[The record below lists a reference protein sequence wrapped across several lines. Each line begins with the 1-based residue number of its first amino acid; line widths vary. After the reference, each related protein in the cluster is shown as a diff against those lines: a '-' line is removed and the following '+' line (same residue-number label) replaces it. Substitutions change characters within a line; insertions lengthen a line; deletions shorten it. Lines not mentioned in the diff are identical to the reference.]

1 MTTALTAAWARIRS
15 ALDAHAPSTAHAVRT
30 AAAMGDV
37 SEAQSVM
44 GQTFP
49 DAVRDQLSLFDGA
62 EPNPVTGVLLPP
74 LYIPVG
80 LQRMQMLW
88 QRKRAASVTP
98 PGGEEDTGVAGEP
111 CRGFHPLLVPIGDDT
126 TGDLL
131 VVDNR
136 PGDLRGSVL
145 AWSRDDG
152 VFGAPIW
159 HSVTDMW
166 TDVAGALETG
176 SVQGAQYD
184 GDPHVT
190 RNGCAAVFT
199 ADGILEWEF

>member
-1 MTTALTAAWARIRS
+1 MTTTLTDAWARVRA
-15 ALDAHAPSTAHAVRT
+15 ALDAHAPSTARTVRT
-30 AAAMGDV
+30 SATMDDI

-49 DAVRDQLSLFDGA
+49 DAVRDQLLLFDGV

-80 LQRMQMLW
+80 LHRMQMLW

-98 PGGEEDTGVAGEP
+98 ASGEDAVDIAGEP
-111 CRGFHPLLVPIGDDT
+111 CREFHPLLVPIGDDT

-136 PGDLRGSVL
+136 PGELRGSVL
-145 AWSRDDG
+145 TWSKADG
-152 VFGAPIW
+152 FFGAPTW
-159 HSVTDMW
+159 RSVTEMW
-166 TDVAGALETG
+166 ADVASALETG
-176 SVQGAQYD
+176 SAQGAEYED
-184 GDPHVT
+184 DPHMT

>member
-1 MTTALTAAWARIRS
+1 MTTTLTEAWARVRA
-15 ALDAHAPSTAHAVRT
+15 ALDTHAPSTARAVR
-30 AAAMGDV
+30 APAGMDDIA
-37 SEAQSVM
+37 EAQSVM
-44 GQTFP
+44 RQTFP
-49 DAVRDQLSLFDGA
+49 EAVREQLLLFDGA
-62 EPNPVTGVLLPP
+62 EPNPVTSVLLPP

-88 QRKRAASVTP
+88 QRKRSTSPVPA
-98 PGGEEDTGVAGEP
+98 GGDSAVAGEP

-136 PGDLRGSVL
+136 PGELQGSVL
-145 AWSRDDG
+145 TWSRDDG
-152 VFGAPIW
+152 LFGTPTW
-159 HSVTDMW
+159 RSVTEMW
-166 TDVAGALETG
+166 ADVASALETG
-176 SVQGAQYD
+176 SARGTADD
-184 GDPHVT
+184 GDPHLT

>member
-1 MTTALTAAWARIRS
+1 MATTLTDVWARIRT
-15 ALDAHAPSTAHAVRT
+15 ALDANAPSTARTVRT
-30 AAAMGDV
+30 SADMDDI

-49 DAVRDQLSLFDGA
+49 DAVRDQLLLFDGA

-98 PGGEEDTGVAGEP
+98 TSGEEGIDVSGEP

-136 PGDLRGSVL
+136 PGELRGSVL
-145 AWSRDDG
+145 TWSRDDG
-152 VFGAPIW
+152 LFGAPIW
-159 HSVTDMW
+159 RSVTEMW
-166 TDVAGALETG
+166 ADVAGALETG
-176 SVQGAQYD
+176 SVQGAACD
-184 GDPHVT
+184 SDPHLT

>member
-1 MTTALTAAWARIRS
+1 MTTTLTDAWARVRT
-15 ALDAHAPSTAHAVRT
+15 ALDAHAPSTARTVR
-30 AAAMGDV
+30 APAAMGDI

-49 DAVRDQLSLFDGA
+49 DAVRDQLLLFDGA

-80 LQRMQMLW
+80 IHRMQMLW
-88 QRKRAASVTP
+88 QRKRAVSAAPASR
-98 PGGEEDTGVAGEP
+98 EDAVDIAGES
-111 CRGFHPLLVPIGDDT
+111 CREFHPLLVPIGDDT

-136 PGDLRGSVL
+136 PGELRGSVL
-145 AWSRDDG
+145 TWSKADG
-152 VFGAPIW
+152 FFGAPTW
-159 HSVTDMW
+159 HSVTEMW
-166 TDVAGALETG
+166 ADVASALETG
-176 SVQGAQYD
+176 SVQGAEYED
-184 GDPHVT
+184 DPHMT